1 MMAKRIVAFGEIMMR
16 LTTPGRQ
23 RFCQADSY
31 DATFGGGEANVAV
44 SLAHFGCDATFATA
58 LPENALADTAKQCL
72 KGHGVDVVG
81 PVVKGAR
88 LGLYFMETGANQR
101 SGQVVY
107 DREGS
112 AFAKLEPNAI
122 DWESVFEGADWFHV
136 SGISPAVSANAANA
150 TREALVAA
158 KSAGVTVSLDLNH
171 RAKLWQYPCEP
182 AQVMHDLV
190 SMTDVLIAGR
200 EDSQKS
206 LGIGGEGDPD
216 SKDYFRV
223 LTTNLGQE
231 FPNLKAVAVTI
242 RDTKTAE
249 HHDWAA
255 CLRVDD
261 ETLFSKQYEIR
272 DIVDRVG
279 SGDAFAAGLIYGL
292 THDMAPQEAL
302 EFGAAAN
309 CLKHSIEGDFNLVSV
324 EEVMRLAS
332 GTETGRVQR

>member
-1 MMAKRIVAFGEIMMR
+1 MANKIVTFGEVMMR

-23 RFCQADSY
+23 RFSQANSY

-44 SLAHFGCDATFATA
+44 SLAQFGCRSTFVTA
-58 LPENALADTAKQCL
+58 LPDNALADSARQTL
-72 KGHGVDVVG
+72 RGLGVDVAG
-81 PVVKGAR
+81 PTLDDSR

-107 DREGS
+107 DRAGS
-112 AFAKLEPNAI
+112 AFADLEPGAI
-122 DWESVFEGADWFHV
+122 DWGTVFEGANWFHV
-136 SGISPAVSANAANA
+136 SGISPAVSAKAADA
-150 TREALVAA
+150 TLEAVTAA
-158 KSAGVTVSLDLNH
+158 KTAGVTVSLDLNH
-171 RAKLWQYPCEP
+171 RAKLWQYPCDP
-182 AQVMHDLV
+182 KQVMQGLV
-190 SMTDVLIAGR
+190 SLTDVLIAGR

-206 LGIGGEGDPD
+206 LGIAGEGDPD
-216 SKDYFRV
+216 SQEYFRV
-223 LTTNLGQE
+223 LTANLEQE
-231 FPNLKAVAVTI
+231 FPNLQAIAVTI

-255 CLRVDD
+255 CLRTGGK
-261 ETLFSKQYEIR
+261 TLFSRQYEIR

-292 THDMAPQEAL
+292 TEKMAPQSAL

-324 EEVMRLAS
+324 EEVKRLAA

>member
-1 MMAKRIVAFGEIMMR
+1 MTKKIVTFGEIMMR

-23 RFCQADSY
+23 RFSQANSY

-44 SLAHFGCDATFATA
+44 SLASFGCRSLFATA
-58 LPENALADTAKQCL
+58 LPDNALAESATRCL
-72 KGHGVDVVG
+72 RGHGVEVVA
-81 PVVKGAR
+81 PVVEGSR

-107 DREGS
+107 DRSGS
-112 AFAKLEPNAI
+112 AFASLETSVI
-122 DWESVFEGADWFHV
+122 DWASVFEEADWFHV
-136 SGISPAVSANAANA
+136 SGISPAVSASAAEV
-150 TREALVAA
+150 TLEAVEAA
-158 KSAGVTVSLDLNH
+158 KAAGVNVSLDLNH
-171 RAKLWQYPCEP
+171 RARLWQYPCDPRE
-182 AQVMHDLV
+182 VMRKLV
-190 SMTDVLIAGR
+190 SLTDVLIAGR

-206 LGIGGEGDPD
+206 LGIAGEGDPD
-216 SKDYFRV
+216 SQKYFRV
-223 LTTNLGQE
+223 LTANLQRE
-231 FPNLKAVAVTI
+231 FPNLDAIAVTI

-255 CLRVDD
+255 CLRMGE

-292 THDMAPQEAL
+292 TEKMAPQEAL

-324 EEVMRLAS
+324 EEVERLAA
-332 GTETGRVQR
+332 GAETGRVQR